1 MDGDVMA
8 TATRTIRLGDIAY
21 ARSGDKGAGA
31 NVGVI
36 GRTPAA
42 FELIRHHLA
51 AAAVEAFFK
60 PLGVGKVLR
69 YELPNLGALNFVLP
83 GILDGG
89 GSLSLRIDAQGKAL
103 GQALLEM
110 QMEISQEAGV

>member
-1 MDGDVMA
+1 MSKV
-8 TATRTIRLGDIAY
+8 RLGSIAY

-36 GRTPAA
+36 ARMPAGYD
-42 FELIRHHLA
+42 LLVRHLTA
-51 AAAVEAFFK
+51 EAVESFFR
-60 PLGVGKVLR
+60 PLGVGRVVR

-83 GILDGG
+83 NVLDGG

-110 QMEISQEAGV
+110 ELDLPEGA